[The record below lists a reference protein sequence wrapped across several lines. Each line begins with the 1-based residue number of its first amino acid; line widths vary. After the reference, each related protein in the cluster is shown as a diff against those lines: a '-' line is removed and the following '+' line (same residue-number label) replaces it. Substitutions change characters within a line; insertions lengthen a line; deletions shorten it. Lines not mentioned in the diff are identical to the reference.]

1 MTIAKEGLNLIF
13 AFLAFTIGFGL
24 LRLWPLTALVGVVTL
39 FLFFFFRD
47 PSRKPPDNP
56 AAIVAPADGKV
67 IEVVD
72 EGDNTV
78 RITIFM
84 SLWDVHV
91 NRVPF
96 GGRVVSVDYRP
107 GKFMP
112 AYRPETHKKNE
123 QNIIKIESGI
133 GEYRFRQIA
142 GILARRVVC
151 HLKPGESVT
160 TGQRCGVVK
169 FGSRAEVEL
178 PSDKVEVIVTPGD
191 IVRAGETTIAIVK
204 EKAD

>member
-1 MTIAKEGLNLIF
+1 MTIAKEGLNLIL

-24 LRLWPLTALVGVVTL
+24 LRIWPLTTLLGILTL
-39 FLFFFFRD
+39 FLLFFFRD
-47 PSRKPPDNP
+47 PKRNPPSDP
-56 AAIVAPADGKV
+56 SIIVSPADGKV
-67 IEVVD
+67 IEIKEEDGIVRV
-72 EGDNTV
+72 TV
-78 RITIFM
+78 FM

-91 NRVPF
+91 NRVPY
-96 GGRVVSVDYRP
+96 GGEVVSVEYRP

-112 AYRPETHKKNE
+112 AYKPETHSENE
-123 QNIIKIESGI
+123 QNIVTIRSDI

-151 HLKPGESVT
+151 HLKPGQKVA
-160 TGQRCGVVK
+160 TGERCGVVK

-191 IVRAGETTIAIVK
+191 RVRAGCTVIAKVRRGS
-204 EKAD
+204 